1 MQYVQLRAFHAV
13 AEHGSFSRAA
23 SALGLTQPAISD
35 QVRRLEQEFGVTL
48 FNRRGRTVKLT
59 DLGRRLLLTTRQM
72 FIYERNA
79 RQLLSAE
86 GALDAGSLLMVT
98 DAPDLAV
105 KIIATFRRHYPNVI
119 ISLSITNAESC
130 LARVLNNTADIA
142 VCAIYPSDS
151 RIRGQELRREK
162 LMAVVPNTDDFD
174 EHGLTFSEFVQHGP
188 IFREVQSVTQRLL
201 SRELGKRGIQV
212 TPTLLIDGREGMIE
226 AVAHGQGVAA
236 ISPSEFIGND
246 RVRLVPLIGAE
257 EEMIEYIVSL
267 ADRPPSNLLDA
278 LHAITLEMNASS
290 VATPMPITSRR
301 KPR

>member
-23 SALGLTQPAISD
+23 GALGLTQPAISD

-48 FNRRGRTVKLT
+48 FNRRGRVVELT
-59 DLGRRLLLTTRQM
+59 ELGRRLLLTTRQM
-72 FIYERNA
+72 FTYERNA

-86 GALDAGSLLMVT
+86 GALEAGSLLMVT

-105 KIIATFRRHYPNVI
+105 KIMAAFRMHYPNVI
-119 ISLSITNAESC
+119 ISLSITNAEAC
-130 LARVLNNTADIA
+130 LARVLDNTADMAI
-142 VCAIYPSDS
+142 CAIYPSDS

-162 LMAVVPNTDDFD
+162 LMAIVPDTDDFD
-174 EHGLTFSEFVQHGP
+174 EHGLTFSEFVQYGP
-188 IFREVQSVTQRLL
+188 IFREAQSVTQRLL
-201 SRELGKRGIQV
+201 SRELSRRGIQV
-212 TPTLLIDGREGMIE
+212 SPTLLIDSREGMIE
-226 AVAHGQGVAA
+226 AVAHGLGVAA

-278 LHAITLEMNASS
+278 LHALAPDMKASS
-290 VATPMPITSRR
+290 VSTLAQATPRR
-301 KPR
+301 KS

>member
-188 IFREVQSVTQRLL
+188 IFREAQSVTQRLL